1 MGRHDTHSA
10 EEHAVRGM
18 RAFHT
23 PETSTASFWI
33 GPRSGRGKFSGTAAL
48 SIVMLIQGASQAVVL
63 SDIVTAAAE
72 GAGKLSGVFVRQ
84 TKKDR
89 DPLRAMRPASALAG
103 RKVFVAAEL
112 FTFGCGALDGALL
125 AEC

>member
-1 MGRHDTHSA
+1 
-10 EEHAVRGM
+10 
-18 RAFHT
+18 
-23 PETSTASFWI
+23 
-33 GPRSGRGKFSGTAAL
+33 
-48 SIVMLIQGASQAVVL
+48 MLIHGASQAIVL

-72 GAGKLSGVFVRQ
+72 GAGKLSEVFVRQ
-84 TKKDR
+84 AEMDR

-112 FTFGCGALDGALL
+112 FTFGCGALSGTLL